1 VTTPLLEIPGYQL
14 LRELGVGGMATVYLA
29 VQTSLQRQ
37 VAIKVMRRA
46 GADLNFEQRFL
57 IEGRSMAKLPHR
69 NIVGVF
75 DIVQTAELNYI
86 AMEYLAGGTLVERLR
101 YGMSLGEAIA
111 VVVQIADALQLAH
124 DNGIVHRDLKPAN
137 IMFRD
142 PATPVLTD
150 FGIAQHQEQQ
160 STRLTQAGMM
170 VGTPTYMSPEQA
182 SDQPL
187 DGRSDQ
193 YSLGVMFYEMLS
205 GHPPFEGTSALTVA
219 VAHIQTPPPPL
230 PAQFAQLQPVMDRLL
245 AKQPDSR
252 YPNLR
257 EFQKDLKR
265 LLAGSPTLLAR
276 IQSDPNQSAS
286 QQLRAIGFTD
296 SGNTQQPQLVPD
308 LLRTSGTSPHTVAIN
323 TQRRTQ
329 PGLDAQPPSPP
340 RKRGL
345 LLAAAAAVLVALVAV
360 GGWYIFGRE
369 KGLDPT
375 LRALVA
381 DTLSAS
387 DRLVAEG
394 KLVTPPGDNAY
405 EKLQTVLQVAPDLPE
420 ALERVAEIQK
430 RLREKAAAE
439 LAAGRFD
446 EAQALVGQALAVAP
460 DDINTLALGKRIAAE
475 RVDTERRQRIDALL
489 VQAAAAE
496 AAGRTFGEGT
506 DTAFALLRQA
516 QQIDPKHAK
525 VGERLA
531 ALTRTALASAR
542 DALAAGQLDEADTQL
557 RSVAGYLAGDPQ
569 WQALLAEI
577 EAARSSAQ
585 KQQQLATLLAT
596 ARAQAK
602 AGRLAEPMG
611 DNALESL
618 ARLRELDPANAEANA
633 LAVEVSGQ
641 LAALAQKAEKDKKL
655 SLALAYY
662 DQALQAAPDNAGY
675 RERKGALEGQLGARM
690 TEISRNLAAARAAI
704 AARRFL
710 EPAAQSADAF
720 VEAVLKTD
728 PDNADARKLRA
739 ELPRLIG
746 AAATALVAEGKA
758 SQAAGLL
765 AAAAKRYPDDRA
777 LASQLASVEQ
787 GQRAAA
793 AAEEREQR
801 LAGIRQQLAKPK
813 LDAATATS
821 LAASLNALLAADP
834 GDRDARAYRDTLLR
848 SVRDA
853 IAAAASTEALVALD
867 PVVAA
872 VRKGLPQEAAA
883 QALAETLAAR
893 RTVVVAQEQAALAA
907 ISGELVINATPWADV
922 ESIYDQRNAAVGL
935 PKSHATP
942 LRLVLR
948 AGTYRVTLRHPGVR
962 EPRVLIAQVE
972 AKKVRTLSASFP
984 TLTTEKFLER
994 AGYVP

>member
-1 VTTPLLEIPGYQL
+1 MNSPLYQIPGYELQ
-14 LRELGVGGMATVYLA
+14 RELGVGGMATVYLA
-29 VQTSLQRQ
+29 MQTSLQRK
-37 VAIKVMRRA
+37 VAIKVMSRA

-57 IEGRSMAKLPHR
+57 IEGRAMAKLPHR

-75 DIVQTAELNYI
+75 DIVQTADLNYI
-86 AMEYLAGGTLVERLR
+86 AMEYLAHGTLVERLR
-101 YGMSLGEAIA
+101 SGLSLGEAIA

-150 FGIAQHQEQQ
+150 FGIAQHQEAQ

-193 YSLGVMFYEMLS
+193 YSLGVMFFEMLS
-205 GHPPFEGTSALTVA
+205 GHPPFEGTSPLTVA

-245 AKQPDSR
+245 AKKPEQR
-252 YPNLR
+252 YADLR

-265 LLAGSPTLLAR
+265 LLAGSATLLAR

-296 SGNTQQPQLVPD
+296 SGNTQQPRLIPD
-308 LLRTSGTSPHTVAIN
+308 LLRSGSNASATIAIN
-323 TQRRTQ
+323 TQQRTQ
-329 PGLDAQPPSPP
+329 PGLEPPP

-345 LLAAAAAVLVALVAV
+345 LLAGVAVLLVALIAV

-369 KGLDPT
+369 KVLDPT

-387 DRLVAEG
+387 DRLAAEG

-420 ALERVAEIQK
+420 ALERVAAIQK
-430 RLREKAAAE
+430 KLREKAAAE
-439 LAAGRFD
+439 LEAGRFD
-446 EAQALVGQALAVAP
+446 AAQALVAQALAVDP
-460 DDINTLALGKRIAAE
+460 DDLNTLALGQRIAGE
-475 RVDTERRQRIDALL
+475 RVDTEKRQRIDGLL

-496 AAGRTFGEGT
+496 AAGRSFGEGS

-516 QQIDPKHAK
+516 QQLDPKHAK

-531 ALTRTALASAR
+531 ALTTAALTRAR
-542 DALAAGQLDEADTQL
+542 DALVAGQLDEADTQL
-557 RSVAGYLAGDPQ
+557 RAVAVYLAGEPQ
-569 WQALLAEI
+569 WQALLGEV
-577 EAARSSAQ
+577 EAARTSAQ
-585 KQQQLATLLAT
+585 KQEQLATLLAT
-596 ARAQAK
+596 TRAQAK

-611 DNALESL
+611 DNAIESL
-618 ARLRELDPANAEANA
+618 ARLRELDAGNAEANA
-633 LAVEVSGQ
+633 LAIEVAGQ
-641 LAALAQKAEKDKKL
+641 LADLAKKAEAAGKQ

-662 DQALQAAPDNAGY
+662 DQALAAVPADRGY
-675 RERKGALEGQLGARM
+675 AERKAALEGQLGARM
-690 TEISRNLAAARAAI
+690 TQISRNLAAARAAI
-704 AARRFL
+704 TARRFL
-710 EPAAQSADAF
+710 EPATQSADAF
-720 VEAVLKTD
+720 IEAVLKSD
-728 PDNADARKLRA
+728 PDNVDARKLRA
-739 ELPRLIG
+739 DLPRLIG
-746 AAATALVAEGKA
+746 AAAKAMVAEGKA
-758 SQAAGLL
+758 SQATALL
-765 AAAAKRYPDDRA
+765 AAAGKRYPEDRA
-777 LASQLASVEQ
+777 IAAQLASVEQ

-793 AAEEREQR
+793 AVEERAQR

-813 LDAATATS
+813 LDAASAGTLATS
-821 LAASLNALLAADP
+821 LNTLLVADP
-834 GDRDARAYRDTLLR
+834 ADRDARTYRDTLLR
-848 SVRDA
+848 SLRDA
-853 IAAAASTEALVALD
+853 IAGATTSDALTALD

-872 VRKGLPQEAAA
+872 VRKGLPAEAG
-883 QALAETLAAR
+883 ALALTDTLATR
-893 RTVVVAQEQAALAA
+893 RTVVATLERAALAA

-922 ESIYDQRNAAVGL
+922 ESILDARNAAVTL
-935 PKSHATP
+935 PKSRSTP
-942 LRLVLR
+942 LRLILP

-962 EPRVLIAQVE
+962 EPRVVIAQVE
-972 AKKVRTLSASFP
+972 AKKVRTLGAAFP
-984 TLTTEKFLER
+984 TLTADKFLER

>member
-1 VTTPLLEIPGYQL
+1 MTTPHFEIPGYQL

-29 VQTSLQRQ
+29 IQTSLQRQ

-46 GADLNFEQRFL
+46 GADENFEQRFL
-57 IEGRSMAKLPHR
+57 IEGRAMAKLPHR

-75 DIVQTAELNYI
+75 DIVQTADLNYI

-150 FGIAQHQEQQ
+150 FGIAHTQEQQ

-205 GHPPFEGTSALTVA
+205 GHPPFEGSSPLTVA

-245 AKQPDSR
+245 AKVPDRR
-252 YPNLR
+252 YPDLR

-265 LLAGSPTLLAR
+265 LLAGSPALLAR

-296 SGNTQQPQLVPD
+296 SGNTQQPRVPD
-308 LLRTSGTSPHTVAIN
+308 LLRANSGGHATVAID
-323 TQRRTQ
+323 TQQRTQ
-329 PGLDAQPPSPP
+329 PGAPTPPK
-340 RKRGL
+340 KRGL
-345 LLAAAAAVLVALVAV
+345 LLALAATVMVALIAV

-369 KGLDPT
+369 KQLDPT

-387 DRLVAEG
+387 DRLAAEG

-405 EKLQTVLQVAPDLPE
+405 EKLQTVLQVAPNLPE
-420 ALERVAEIQK
+420 ALERVKEIQK
-430 RLREKAAAE
+430 KLRDKAAAE
-439 LAAGRFD
+439 LAAGHFD
-446 EAQALVGQALAVAP
+446 EAQALVGQALAVNP
-460 DDINTLALGKRIAAE
+460 DDLNTLALGKRIAAE
-475 RVDTERRQRIDALL
+475 RVDTEKRLRIEALL
-489 VQAAAAE
+489 AQAKAAE
-496 AAGRTFGEGT
+496 DAGRAFGEGT

-516 QQIDPKHAK
+516 QQVDAK
-525 VGERLA
+525 NAQVAERLA
-531 ALTRTALASAR
+531 ALTTGALVPAR
-542 DALAAGQLDEADTQL
+542 EALAAGHLDEADTRL
-557 RSVAGYLAGDPQ
+557 RAVAVYLAGEPQ
-569 WQALLAEI
+569 WQALLAEV
-577 EAARSSAQ
+577 ESARNTAA
-585 KQQQLATLLAT
+585 KQEQLATLLAT
-596 ARAQAK
+596 ANAQAK
-602 AGRLAEPMG
+602 AGRLAEPAG
-611 DNALESL
+611 DNAIESL
-618 ARLRELDPANAEANA
+618 ARLRELDANNADAAA
-633 LAVEVSGQ
+633 LAIDVARQ
-641 LAALAQKAEKDKKL
+641 LATRAQKAEQDKQL
-655 SLALAYY
+655 TQALALY
-662 DQALQAAPDNAGY
+662 DQALQATPDDAGY
-675 RERKGALEGQLGARM
+675 RARKSALEGQLGARA

-710 EPAAQSADAF
+710 EPAGQSADAF

-728 PDNADARKLRA
+728 PGNSDARKLRA
-739 ELPRLIG
+739 DLPRLI
-746 AAATALVAEGKA
+746 AAAAKALVGEGK
-758 SQAAGLL
+758 STEAAALL
-765 AAAAKRYPDDRA
+765 AAAARRYPEDRA
-777 LASQLASVEQ
+777 LATQLATVEQ

-793 AAEEREQR
+793 AAQERAQR
-801 LAGIRQQLAKPK
+801 LAGIRQQLARPV
-813 LDAATATS
+813 LDATTAASLATS
-821 LAASLNALLAADP
+821 LDALFAADP
-834 GDRDARAYRDTLLR
+834 NDRDARAYRDTLVRSLR
-848 SVRDA
+848 ESIAGATTSDA
-853 IAAAASTEALVALD
+853 LATLD

-872 VRKGLPQEAAA
+872 VGKAMPDDASV
-883 QALAETLAAR
+883 QALPATLASR
-893 RTVVVAQEQAALAA
+893 RTVVVAQEKEALAA
-907 ISGELVINATPWADV
+907 ISGELVINAAPWADV
-922 ESIYDQRNAAVGL
+922 ESILDARNAAVKL
-935 PKSHATP
+935 PASHATP
-942 LRLVLR
+942 LRITLK

-972 AKKVRTLSASFP
+972 AKKVRALSATFP
-984 TLTTEKFLER
+984 TLTTEKFLEK

>member
-1 VTTPLLEIPGYQL
+1 VTTPHYEIPGYQL

-29 VQTSLQRQ
+29 IQTSLQRQ

-46 GADLNFEQRFL
+46 GADENFEQRFL
-57 IEGRSMAKLPHR
+57 IEGRAMAKLPHR

-150 FGIAQHQEQQ
+150 FGIAHTQEQQ

-193 YSLGVMFYEMLS
+193 YSLGVMFYEMLA
-205 GHPPFEGTSALTVA
+205 GHPPFEGSSPLTVA

-245 AKQPDSR
+245 AKAPDRR
-252 YPNLR
+252 YPDLR

-265 LLAGSPTLLAR
+265 LLAGSPALLAR

-296 SGNTQQPQLVPD
+296 SGSSQRPAPATE
-308 LLRTSGTSPHTVAIN
+308 LLRSTSGAHATVAID

-329 PGLDAQPPSPP
+329 PGASTPP
-340 RKRGL
+340 RRRGL
-345 LLAAAAAVLVALVAV
+345 LLALVATVIVALVAV

-369 KGLDPT
+369 KQLDPT

-387 DRLVAEG
+387 DRLAAEG

-420 ALERVAEIQK
+420 ALERVKDIQK
-430 RLREKAAAE
+430 KLRDQAAAQ
-439 LAAGRFD
+439 LAAGHFD
-446 EAQALVGQALAVAP
+446 EAQALVGQALAVNP
-460 DDINTLALGKRIAAE
+460 DDLNTLALGKRIAAE
-475 RVDTERRQRIDALL
+475 RVDTEKRLRVEALL
-489 VQAAAAE
+489 AQAKAAE
-496 AAGRTFGEGT
+496 DAGRAFGDGT

-516 QQIDPKHAK
+516 QQVDPKNTQ
-525 VGERLA
+525 VSERLA
-531 ALTRTALASAR
+531 ALTTGALASAR
-542 DALAAGQLDEADTQL
+542 EALAAGQLDEADTRL
-557 RSVAGYLAGDPQ
+557 RAVAVYLAGEPQ
-569 WQALLAEI
+569 WQALLAEV
-577 EAARSSAQ
+577 ETARNTAARQ
-585 KQQQLATLLAT
+585 EQLATLLAT
-596 ARAQAK
+596 ANAQAK
-602 AGRLAEPMG
+602 AGRLAEPAG
-611 DNALESL
+611 DNAIESL
-618 ARLRELDPANAEANA
+618 ARLRELDANNADAAA
-633 LAVEVSGQ
+633 LAIDVAKQ
-641 LAALAQKAEKDKKL
+641 LATRAQKAEQDKQL
-655 SLALAYY
+655 AQALALY
-662 DQALQAAPDNAGY
+662 DQALQATPDDAGY
-675 RERKGALEGQLGARM
+675 RTRKAALEGQLGARA

-710 EPAAQSADAF
+710 EPAGQSADAF
-720 VEAVLKTD
+720 VEAVLRTD
-728 PDNADARKLRA
+728 PANADARKLRA
-739 ELPRLIG
+739 DLPRLI
-746 AAATALVAEGKA
+746 AAAAKALVGEGK
-758 SQAAGLL
+758 STEAAALL
-765 AAAAKRYPDDRA
+765 AAAARRYPEDRA
-777 LASQLASVEQ
+777 LATQLASVEQ

-793 AAEEREQR
+793 AAQERAQR
-801 LAGIRQQLAKPK
+801 LAGIRQQLARPV
-813 LDAATATS
+813 LDATTAGS
-821 LAASLNALLAADP
+821 LATSLNALLAADAN
-834 GDRDARAYRDTLLR
+834 DRDARAYRDTLVRSLR
-848 SVRDA
+848 ESIAGATTSDA
-853 IAAAASTEALVALD
+853 LATLD
-867 PVVAA
+867 PVVVA
-872 VRKGLPQEAAA
+872 VGKALPDDASV
-883 QALAETLAAR
+883 QALAATLASR
-893 RTVVVAQEQAALAA
+893 RTVVVAQEKAALAA
-907 ISGELVINATPWADV
+907 IRGELVINAAPWADV
-922 ESIYDQRNAAVGL
+922 ESILDARNAAVKL
-935 PKSHATP
+935 PTSHATP
-942 LRLVLR
+942 LRITLK

-972 AKKVRTLSASFP
+972 AKKVRALSATFP
-984 TLTTEKFLER
+984 TLTAEKVLEK

>member
-1 VTTPLLEIPGYQL
+1 MNSPLFEIPGYQL

-46 GADLNFEQRFL
+46 GADENFEQRFL

-205 GHPPFEGTSALTVA
+205 GRPPFEGSSALTVA

-245 AKQPDSR
+245 AKQPDRR
-252 YPNLR
+252 YADLR

-265 LLAGSPTLLAR
+265 LLAGSATLLAR

-296 SGNTQQPQLVPD
+296 SGNTQQPRPVPD
-308 LLRTSGTSPHTVAIN
+308 LLRADSGAHATVAID
-323 TQRRTQ
+323 TQRRTH
-329 PGLDAQPPSPP
+329 PVPPEPPP

-345 LLAAAAAVLVALVAV
+345 LLAGAAAVLLALVAV
-360 GGWYIFGRE
+360 GGWYIFGRD

-420 ALERVAEIQK
+420 ALERVDAIQQK
-430 RLREKAAAE
+430 LREKAAAE

-446 EAQALVGQALAVAP
+446 EAQALVGQALAVKP
-460 DDINTLALGKRIAAE
+460 DDLNTLALGKRIAAE
-475 RVDTERRQRIDALL
+475 RVDTEKRQRIDGLL
-489 VQAAAAE
+489 AQAAAAE

-531 ALTRTALASAR
+531 ALTSTALAAAR
-542 DALAAGQLDEADTQL
+542 AALAAGQLDEADTQL

-569 WQALLAEI
+569 WQALLGEV
-577 EAARSSAQ
+577 EAARTSAQ

-596 ARAQAK
+596 ARAQAQ
-602 AGRLAEPMG
+602 AGRLAEPAG

-618 ARLRELDPANAEANA
+618 ARLRELDAANAEANA
-633 LAVEVSGQ
+633 LAVEVAGQ

-655 SLALAYY
+655 SLALAFY

-675 RERKGALEGQLGARM
+675 REHKAALEGQLGARM

-710 EPAAQSADAF
+710 EPAGQSADAF
-720 VEAVLKTD
+720 VEAVLRTD

-739 ELPRLIG
+739 DLPRLI
-746 AAATALVAEGKA
+746 AAAAKALVAEGKV
-758 SQAAGLL
+758 SQAAALL
-765 AAAAKRYPDDRA
+765 AAAGKRYPDDRA
-777 LASQLASVEQ
+777 LATQLAAVEQ

-793 AAEEREQR
+793 AAQEREQR
-801 LAGIRQQLAKPK
+801 LAGIRQQLARPK

-821 LAASLNALLAADP
+821 LATSLNALLVADP
-834 GDRDARAYRDTLLR
+834 ADRDARAYRDTLLR

-853 IAAAASTEALVALD
+853 IAAAASSEALAALD

-883 QALAETLAAR
+883 QALADTLASR
-893 RTVVVAQEQAALAA
+893 RTAVVAQEKAALAA
-907 ISGELVINATPWADV
+907 VSGELVINATPWADI
-922 ESIYDQRNAAVGL
+922 ESILDQRNAAVPL
-935 PKSHATP
+935 PKSRATP

-948 AGTYRVTLRHPGVR
+948 EGTYRVTLRHPGVR

>member
-1 VTTPLLEIPGYQL
+1 VNSPHYEIPGYQL

-57 IEGRSMAKLPHR
+57 IEGRAMAKLPHR

-142 PATPVLTD
+142 AATPVLTD

-193 YSLGVMFYEMLS
+193 YSLGIMFYEMLS
-205 GHPPFEGTSALTVA
+205 GHPPFEGTSPLTVA

-245 AKQPDSR
+245 AKQAGDR
-252 YPNLR
+252 YADLR

-265 LLAGSPTLLAR
+265 LLAGSATLLAR

-296 SGNTQQPQLVPD
+296 SGNTQQPRAVPD
-308 LLRTSGTSPHTVAIN
+308 LLRANSGGHATVALD

-329 PGLDAQPPSPP
+329 PGVPPPP
-340 RKRGL
+340 KKRGL
-345 LLAAAAAVLVALVAV
+345 LLAGVAVLLLALIAV

-369 KGLDPT
+369 KTLDPT

-387 DRLVAEG
+387 DRLVSEG

-430 RLREKAAAE
+430 KLREKAAAE
-439 LAAGRFD
+439 LAAGHFD
-446 EAQALVGQALAVAP
+446 EAQALVGQALAVKP
-460 DDINTLALGKRIAAE
+460 DDLNTLALGQRIAAE
-475 RVDTERRQRIDALL
+475 RVDTEKRQRIEALL
-489 VQAAAAE
+489 TQAKAAE
-496 AAGRTFGEGT
+496 DAGRAFGEGT

-516 QQIDPKHAK
+516 QQVDAK
-525 VGERLA
+525 NAQVNERLA
-531 ALTRTALASAR
+531 ALTTGALESAR
-542 DALAAGQLDEADTQL
+542 AALDAGQLDEADAKL
-557 RSVAGYLAGDPQ
+557 RAVAVYLAGEPQ
-569 WQALLAEI
+569 WQKLLAEV
-577 EAARSSAQ
+577 ETARTTAA
-585 KQQQLATLLAT
+585 KQEQLATLLAT
-596 ARAQAK
+596 ARTQAQ
-602 AGRLAEPMG
+602 AGRLAEPAG

-618 ARLRELDPANAEANA
+618 ARLRELDASNADANA
-633 LAVEVSGQ
+633 LAVDVAGQ
-641 LAALAQKAEKDKKL
+641 LATRAGKAEKDKQL
-655 SLALAYY
+655 TQALALY
-662 DQALQAAPDNAGY
+662 DQALQAVPGNADY
-675 RERKGALEGQLGARM
+675 AQRKAALEGQLGA
-690 TEISRNLAAARAAI
+690 TQTQISRNLAAARAAI

-710 EPAAQSADAF
+710 EPANQSADAF

-728 PDNADARKLRA
+728 PNNADARKLRA
-739 ELPRLIG
+739 DLPRLIG
-746 AAATALVAEGKA
+746 AAAKALVAEGKA
-758 SQAAGLL
+758 SQAAPLL
-765 AAAAKRYPDDRA
+765 AAATKRYPDDRA
-777 LASQLASVEQ
+777 LAAQLASVEQ

-793 AAEEREQR
+793 VAEERAQR
-801 LAGIRQQLAKPK
+801 LAGIRQQLARPS
-813 LDAATATS
+813 LDATTAAS
-821 LAASLNALLAADP
+821 LATSLNALLVADP
-834 GDRDARAYRDTLLR
+834 ADRDARTYRDTLLR
-848 SVRDA
+848 SLRESIAGATSSDA
-853 IAAAASTEALVALD
+853 LTALD

-872 VRKGLPQEAAA
+872 VRKGLADDAAT
-883 QALAETLAAR
+883 QPLADALAAR
-893 RTVVVAQEQAALAA
+893 RTVVAAQEQAALAA
-907 ISGELVINATPWADV
+907 ISGELVINAAPWADV
-922 ESIYDQRNAAVGL
+922 ESILDARNAAVTL
-935 PKSHATP
+935 PKSHTTP
-942 LRLVLR
+942 LRLVLK

-972 AKKVRTLSASFP
+972 AKKVRALSAAFP
-984 TLTTEKFLER
+984 TLTADQVLKR
-994 AGYVP
+994 AGYEP